1 VAEASCRLKVA
12 PTVRDAI
19 QLYGFVCPV
28 LQLLPFDSY
37 LRVEIA
43 DTGLILETDR
53 HFRRDSY
60 QLSPKAGSAV
70 FVDIETDYIS
80 SGGGSEGYSFHS
92 GSMHKTMK
100 QLEDEG
106 FAGEIAKTALIACYS
121 QRSPVMRTAFDNEIR
136 WATDEGGGTVLSLL
150 SSTEGGYRR
159 LEKQLMQQFRMDSQ
173 PARKT
178 RMRTGQGGGQ

>member
-1 VAEASCRLKVA
+1 VAEASFHLSAA
-12 PTVRDAI
+12 PTVRDALEFYAFI
-19 QLYGFVCPV
+19 CPV

-60 QLSPKAGSAV
+60 RLSPKAGSAV

-80 SGGGSEGYSFHS
+80 SGGGAESYSFHS
-92 GSMHKTMK
+92 GSMHKNTK

-106 FAGEIAKTALIACYS
+106 LAGEIAKNAVIACYS
-121 QRSPVMRTAFDNEIR
+121 QRSPVIRTAFDNEVR
-136 WATDEGGGTVLSLL
+136 WTTDEGGGAVVSLL

-159 LEKQLMQQFRMDSQ
+159 LERQLMQQFRTDPQ
-173 PARKT
+173 PARMT
-178 RMRTGQGGGQ
+178 RMRTVRGDGQ

>member
-1 VAEASCRLKVA
+1 VAEASFRLKAA
-12 PTVRDAI
+12 PTVRDAL
-19 QLYGFVCPV
+19 QLYAFVCPV

-70 FVDIETDYIS
+70 FVDIETDYMS
-80 SGGGSEGYSFHS
+80 SGGGSESYSFHS
-92 GSMHKTMK
+92 GSMHKTTR

-106 FAGEIAKTALIACYS
+106 LAGELAKNALIACYS
-121 QRSPVMRTAFDNEIR
+121 QPSPVIRTAFDNEIR
-136 WATDEGGGTVLSLL
+136 WASDEGGGAVASLL

-159 LEKQLMQQFRMDSQ
+159 LEKQLTQQFRMDPQ
-173 PARKT
+173 PPRMT
-178 RMRTGQGGGQ
+178 RMRTERGDGQ

>member
-1 VAEASCRLKVA
+1 MAEASFRLSAA
-12 PTVRDAI
+12 PTVRDAL
-19 QLYGFVCPV
+19 QLYALVCPV

-43 DTGLILETDR
+43 DTGLILETHR

-80 SGGGSEGYSFHS
+80 SGGGSESHSSHS
-92 GSMHKTMK
+92 GSMHKNAK
-100 QLEDEG
+100 QLENEG
-106 FAGEIAKTALIACYS
+106 FATEIAENALIACYS
-121 QRSPVMRTAFDNEIR
+121 QRSPVIRTAFDNEIR
-136 WATDEGGGTVLSLL
+136 WASAEGGGAVVSLL

-159 LEKQLMQQFRMDSQ
+159 LEKRFMQQLRMDPQ
-173 PARKT
+173 PARMT
-178 RMRTGQGGGQ
+178 RMRTERGDRQ